1 MTQLKENIFYYAAC
15 RISFLRTLDL
25 LLDEFIAESSS
36 PERYGYMDH
45 IPMLRGTAPQVQLEL
60 LLRTWHALAH
70 TEPGQLKFEQQVVCF
85 ATTCELAQASV
96 DDDRRIMRR
105 VSRGPVA
112 TDMADLTWLAT
123 RVRLLQMTLPF
134 ASQAGVLQIESQVA
148 ADDLADVRAAGGLSP
163 SEVQALHDIVS
174 RWRVPADMLKK
185 TAGLLTSTERDIVNG
200 FFQEHPQLFTGS

>member
-1 MTQLKENIFYYAAC
+1 MTQLTDNIFYYAAC

-25 LLDEFIAESSS
+25 LLDEFIAESCT
-36 PERYGYMDH
+36 PERYGYLDH
-45 IPMLRGTAPQVQLEL
+45 IPLLRGTAPQVQLEL

-70 TEPGQLKFEQQVVCF
+70 TEPHQLKLEEQVVCF

-105 VSRGPVA
+105 VSRGPVL
-112 TDMADLTWLAT
+112 TDVGDLTWLAT

-148 ADDLADVRAAGGLSP
+148 ADDLTDVRGAGGISA
-163 SEVQALHDIVS
+163 SDVDVLHDIVS
-174 RWRVPADMLKK
+174 RWRVPADLL
-185 TAGLLTSTERDIVNG
+185 TTTEGLLTSSERNIVDA
-200 FFQEHPQLFTGS
+200 FFQEHPQLVIGG